1 MNPSVRVSDPRQRQV
16 DVSLAA
22 PSLDWLPAY
31 ADALRT
37 GWSPNTTR
45 DVSGEELAAIAA
57 GPEAALLAVA
67 KTGGGRPLPDGTRP
81 TRLPGR
87 VFWILGDSFCG
98 TINLRYQLGTEALP
112 PGVSGHLGYAVVPWQ
127 RRRGIATEALRQM
140 LPIAAAVTG
149 LHRLSVTCDRGNA
162 ASRAVI
168 EANGGVLEAAS
179 GGETLLFFIPLATS
193 VTG

>member
-1 MNPSVRVSDPRQRQV
+1 MDPSVPGRDASCRAG
-16 DVSLAA
+16 VSLTE
-22 PSLDWLPAY
+22 PCLEWLPAY

-57 GPEAALLAVA
+57 DPEAALLAIA
-67 KTGGGRPLPDGTRP
+67 KRDGGRYLPDGTRQAW
-81 TRLPGR
+81 LPGR

-127 RRRGIATEALRQM
+127 RCRGIATEALRQM
-140 LPIAAAVTG
+140 LPIAAATG
-149 LHRLSVTCDRGNA
+149 LHRLSVTCDRDNT
-162 ASRAVI
+162 ASRGVI
-168 EANGGVLEAAS
+168 EANGGVLT
-179 GGETLLFFIPLATS
+179 GGSAGDTLLFFIPLAPSATR
-193 VTG
+193 